1 MQFIL
6 EPIIKLIDNIMEEKQ
21 EAVMKIVTRLN
32 LTLTSEEQ
40 TMRKKVLM
48 RIVMMRWLSAAEA
61 LLEMVVVHLPSPI
74 TA

>member
-1 MQFIL
+1 VQFIL

>member
-1 MQFIL
+1 
-6 EPIIKLIDNIMEEKQ
+6 MEEKQ